1 MSEQHGKP
9 HSKQGGDSG
18 PCMVDGKYHERD
30 DSRKPVDIE
39 NWPAEPGDDD
49 YEGRE
54 SEYLVDI
61 DTHHSILIVA
71 RSVDEAA
78 AKALG
83 PLADGQT
90 TVAHDVHVCVHS
102 GISDNECDHKDGD
115 GEETD

>member
-1 MSEQHGKP
+1 MSDQQGEQ
-9 HSKQGGDSG
+9 HSKQ
-18 PCMVDGKYHERD
+18 CHDGVCACQ
-30 DSRKPVDIE
+30 PVDIKD
-39 NWPAEPGDDD
+39 WPTKPKGDD
-49 YEGRE
+49 YEGEE

-61 DTHHSILIVA
+61 DTHHSILVVA

-83 PLADGQT
+83 PLDDDQT

-102 GISDNECDHKDGD
+102 GISDNECDHEHGD